1 MRNVLLFIL
10 LITASSLSNSKPVL
24 QNAKTEI
31 KVENPTF
38 INWSINTKPKHEWT
52 DIDWM
57 AKMLMSE
64 TPDSTDTEGL
74 RLMAITA
81 AVHASMAKSSIKET
95 ILKPR
100 AFSGVNRENYIWWR
114 AEPTSIHKKIAIDIV
129 NNGLKKND
137 PKIYAFCNMSLI
149 SPKTKAWFNTLKF
162 YKKIGEVTFF
172 LLP

>member
-1 MRNVLLFIL
+1 MQNALLFLL
-10 LITASSLSNSKPVL
+10 LIAASSLSNSKPEP
-24 QNAKTEI
+24 AKII
-31 KVENPTF
+31 KLEKPTF
-38 INWSINTKPKHEWT
+38 KNWSINTKPKAQWT

-81 AVHASMAKSSIKET
+81 AVHAQMAKSTIKEA
-95 ILKPR
+95 ILKPG
-100 AFSGVNRENYIWWR
+100 AFSGVNKENYIWWK
-114 AEPTSIHKKIAIDIV
+114 AEPTVTHKKIAIDIV
-129 NNGLKKND
+129 TNGIKKHE
-137 PKIYAFCNMSLI
+137 PRIYAFCNMSLI
-149 SPKTKAWFNTLKF
+149 SPKAKAWFNTLKL

>member
-1 MRNVLLFIL
+1 MQNVLLFLL
-10 LITASSLSNSKPVL
+10 LIAASSLSNSKPKP
-24 QNAKTEI
+24 AEI
-31 KVENPTF
+31 IKIENPTF
-38 INWSINTKPKHEWT
+38 TNWSINKKPKSEWT
-52 DIDWM
+52 NTDWL

-64 TPDSTDTEGL
+64 TPDSTDKEGL

-81 AVHASMAKSSIKET
+81 AVHADMAGSSIKEA

-114 AEPTSIHKKIAIDIV
+114 AEPTSVHKQIAIDIV
-129 NNGLKKND
+129 KHGIKKGE
-137 PKIYAFCNMSLI
+137 PRVYAFCNMSI
-149 SPKTKAWFNTLKF
+149 IAPKTKAWFNTLKF

>member
-1 MRNVLLFIL
+1 MQNALLFLL
-10 LITASSLSNSKPVL
+10 LIAASSLSNSKPSPAVI
-24 QNAKTEI
+24 I
-31 KVENPTF
+31 KAESPAF
-38 INWSINTKPKHEWT
+38 KNWSINKKPKAQWN
-52 DIDWM
+52 DIDWL

-81 AVHASMAKSSIKET
+81 AVHAEMAGSSIKEA

-100 AFSGVNRENYIWWR
+100 AFSGVNREDYIWWR
-114 AEPTSIHKKIAIDIV
+114 AEPTVTHKKIAIDIV
-129 NNGLKKND
+129 NNGIKKHE
-137 PKIYAFCNMSLI
+137 PRIYAFCNMSI
-149 SPKTKAWFNTLKF
+149 IAPKTRAWFNTLKF

>member
-1 MRNVLLFIL
+1 MQNVLLFVL
-10 LITASSLSNSKPVL
+10 LIAASSLSNSKPEPARIVK
-24 QNAKTEI
+24 AK
-31 KVENPTF
+31 KYTF
-38 INWSINTKPKHEWT
+38 KNWSINNKPKSQWT

-81 AVHASMAKSSIKET
+81 AVHAEMAKSTIKEA

-100 AFSGVNRENYIWWR
+100 AFSGVNREDYIWWR
-114 AEPTSIHKKIAIDIV
+114 AEPTVTHKKIAIDIV

-137 PKIYAFCNMSLI
+137 PRIYAFCNMSLI
-149 SPKTKAWFNTLKF
+149 SPKAKAWFNTLKF

>member
-31 KVENPTF
+31 KIENPTF

-74 RLMAITA
+74 RLMATTA
-81 AVHASMAKSSIKET
+81 VVHASMAKSSIKEA

-129 NNGLKKND
+129 NNGIKKGE
-137 PKIYAFCNMSLI
+137 PRIYAFCNMAI
-149 SPKTKAWFNTLKF
+149 IHPKTRAWFNTLKF